1 MHIHST
7 WRSLTDLLNAPSLL
21 TIVSFTSADWV
32 CRGRRARAWKEKML
46 LCLQQWHT
54 MSVVLCVYCN
64 VPLLRGFIRF
74 LFTWMLWY
82 LGQNWM
88 MILWAVLCEKRLL
101 GVFWSQSRVS
111 VKICSGDS
119 LSLSF
124 TLDYLCRPFLFC
136 EGYRGHKVVVVTT
149 VIQQSTMAPGML
161 ECDGGERKDGTGAV
175 GVL

>member
-1 MHIHST
+1 MCFLHTPVCDSVHLSCQHLMHIHST

-64 VPLLRGFIRF
+64 VSLLKGFIRF

-111 VKICSGDS
+111 VKFCSGDS
-119 LSLSF
+119 LSHS
-124 TLDYLCRPFLFC
+124 TTCAVLFC
-136 EGYRGHKVVVVTT
+136 SVRVTVDTRLLWLPRWYNKV
-149 VIQQSTMAPGML
+149 PWLL
-161 ECDGGERKDGTGAV
+161 EC
-175 GVL
+175 